1 MELPYCG
8 GYGSGS
14 AKLVIVG
21 EKPGPV
27 EIDQGIPM
35 VGTTGRMIA
44 EALSDAGMFMDECY
58 RTNVYKYYPPH
69 GNIKLAGTE
78 GYPHVHEGIEDLW
91 QEINEIRPNAILALG
106 NMAMYYLTGK
116 SGINMFRGS
125 ILRSS
130 RGGYKV
136 IPSIHPAS
144 LFKEKEEAGGKGG
157 IPYRMWHVIK
167 LDIKKAVE
175 EAQSPDL
182 DLPLQ
187 RIEHCKS
194 SAQLYTY
201 LNIYDDRKLF
211 TLDSEAK
218 NSITTIISMAANRR
232 HAMAIPLMNVGSW
245 ERKHVL
251 AEHDIPEI
259 WMMLDKFFRRPGM
272 KFIFQNGK
280 YDLDKWRLPGFYI
293 PFANFHADTALMAH
307 TVHPEFPQS
316 LGFLGS
322 IYTRRPYHK
331 QEGKD
336 FDYSKHPLE
345 HLLDY
350 AGKDVL
356 VDFEVYEELD
366 EALGQLGLKEFYYG
380 YVHQLHELYTE
391 IERVGLPLNEEAR
404 FRLIQ
409 KYVQLHKD
417 FEAELESIVGF
428 KVNVFSPKDV
438 PRALNEILK
447 LPYMGDWSEDSL
459 VHLITYKCKET
470 KQERACQLVIND
482 RKVRK
487 NITTYLMSPTDFDN
501 RYRYSV
507 RIGGTETGRTSN
519 SNLEPPLRPMIWIG
533 KKKKPIGFPAQTM
546 TKHGEFGPDMR
557 EMFEPDPGYVF
568 GECDQSQAEARV
580 VALLSND
587 DELLRL
593 FDTIDVHKMT
603 AGWGFNVPADKV
615 TKNMRQV
622 GKAMRHSG
630 NLGVGPR
637 TFANTFNSDAR
648 KFKIDMSISEWK
660 AKQLLDAFHN
670 NSPKVRGVFHRE
682 VENVVAESR
691 TLWSPQGRMRQ
702 FFDRWGASLVREAL
716 AFIPQ
721 ATVSDQTKM
730 AALRIR
736 KRIPSIRIFLESHDA
751 LNWMSR
757 KEEFQEHA
765 SIVREEMQKPIDF
778 EQCSLPRGV
787 LTIPCEVKFGLENLR
802 NLVPWDGSMI

>member
-1 MELPYCG
+1 MELPYVG
-8 GYGSGS
+8 GYGSGN

-27 EIDQGIPM
+27 EVEQGIPM
-35 VGTTGRMIA
+35 VGTSGRMIA
-44 EALSDAGMFMDECY
+44 EALSNAGMFMDETY

-78 GYPHVHEGIEDLW
+78 GFPHVHEGVEEMW

-106 NMAMYYLTGK
+106 NMALYYLTGK
-116 SGINMFRGS
+116 SGINTFRGS
-125 ILRSS
+125 ILRAQ

-136 IPSIHPAS
+136 IPSIHPAA

-175 EAQSPDL
+175 ESQTPDL
-182 DLPLQ
+182 DLPMQ
-187 RIEHCKS
+187 RIEHIRN

-201 LNIYDDRKLF
+201 LNIYSDRKEF
-211 TLDSEAK
+211 ALDTEARR
-218 NSITTIISMAANRR
+218 SITTVVSIAANKR
-232 HAMAIPLMNVGSW
+232 HAIAVPLLNVGSW
-245 ERKHVL
+245 AKKHVM

-259 WMMLDKFFRRPGM
+259 WNMLDKFFRRPGM
-272 KFIFQNGK
+272 KFIWQNGK
-280 YDLDKWRLPGFYI
+280 YDFEKLLRIGFKI
-293 PFANFHADTALMAH
+293 PWENFHADTALMGH
-307 TVHPEFPQS
+307 TVHPEFPQN

-331 QEGKD
+331 QEGKE
-336 FDYSKHPLE
+336 FDYDRMPLE

-356 VDFEVYEELD
+356 MDFEVYEELD
-366 EALGQLGLKEFYYG
+366 EALEELGLKEFYYG
-380 YVHQLHELYTE
+380 YVHKLTELYTG
-391 IERVGLPLNEEAR
+391 IEAVGLHLNEDAR
-404 FRLIQ
+404 FRLIE
-409 KYVQLHKD
+409 KYIGLHKQ
-417 FEAELESIVGF
+417 FEAELEKIVGF

-438 PRALNEILK
+438 PRALNETLR
-447 LPYMGDWSEDSL
+447 LPYMGDWNEDTL
-459 VHLITYKCKET
+459 VHLITYHCKKTE
-470 KQERACQLVIND
+470 QERACQLVIND

-533 KKKKPIGFPAQTM
+533 KKKKPICFPAQTM

-557 EMFEPDPGYVF
+557 EMFEPDAGFVF

-580 VALLSND
+580 VALLSGD
-587 DELLRL
+587 FELLEL
-593 FDTIDVHKMT
+593 FDKIDVHKMT
-603 AGWGFNVPADKV
+603 ASWGFETTPEKV

-630 NLGVGPR
+630 NLGVGPK
-637 TFANTFNSDAR
+637 TFAATFNSDAR
-648 KFKIDMSISEWK
+648 KFNIDMSLSEWK
-660 AKQLLDAFHN
+660 SKQLLERFHN

-682 VENVVAESR
+682 VEDMVAHGR
-691 TLWSPQGRMRQ
+691 TLISPHGRLRQ
-702 FFDRWGASLVREAL
+702 FFDRWGPSLVREAL

-721 ATVSDQTKM
+721 STVSDQTKM
-730 AALRIR
+730 AALRIK
-736 KRIPSIRIFLESHDA
+736 KRIPGIRIFLESHDA
-751 LNWMSR
+751 LNWMSPR
-757 KEEFQEHA
+757 DEFHEHA
-765 SIVREEMQKPIDF
+765 AIVQEEMQTPIDF
-778 EQCSLPRGV
+778 SACSLPRGV
-787 LTIPCEVKFGLENLR
+787 LTIPCEVKVGFENLR
-802 NLVPWDGSMI
+802 KMIPWDGSRI